1 MYQSTWVHVLS
12 TCFSNPYKKYKKYGN
27 ENKFVLYVFLCQTG
41 SISLLLTDIKD
52 GSPGKHI
59 DQNHRGE
66 KMERFSED
74 IEMWLLRQTKLSHKM
89 NSYKQTDGIYLP
101 GSEK

>member
-1 MYQSTWVHVLS
+1 MYCQHVFQSHLK
-12 TCFSNPYKKYKKYGN
+12 NMKKYGN
-27 ENKFVLYVFLCQTG
+27 ENKFVLYAFLMSNWFNIITAD
-41 SISLLLTDIKD
+41 TKD
-52 GSPGKHI
+52 GSRGKNI

-74 IEMWLLRQTKLSHKM
+74 IEMWLLRRTKLSHKM
-89 NSYKQTDGIYLP
+89 NRYKQTDGIYLP